1 MWGEGVVEMRKAMA
15 RGDRAEKS
23 GFWGFL
29 CGLVAV
35 MSLGGVLAACGG
47 SASST
52 SSTSNSTASLPA
64 NVPHA
69 TVTGPVTG
77 GKGID
82 LLGTTSFDLS
92 SVGYEQSE
100 YFLSGTA
107 TAYTSASP
115 LTSNGRWTVT
125 PASSATYKT
134 RMVVYRPIDPAR
146 FNGTV
151 IVEWLNVS
159 GGVDAAAAWLTDHVQ
174 MIRSG
179 MIYVGVSAQAAG
191 VVGASGSLGAS
202 NGVAGGIKGAD
213 PTRYG
218 SLVHPG
224 DSYSYSI
231 FEQAGAAVH
240 RDAAT
245 ILGGLQPKR
254 VLALGES
261 QSAFRLV
268 TYINALQPQS
278 RGVYDGYF
286 VYSRGGSGA
295 PLSQAPQ
302 TTVNPPKTTFIR
314 TDLNT
319 PVMMFETEADILILG
334 YLPARQ
340 PPTQYIRE
348 WEVAGTAHY
357 DTYGL
362 VESMTDTG
370 NGAGDVKTF
379 NTMIDP
385 VSSFDNGAISC
396 PVPLNAGAHTY
407 ELRSAV
413 VALERWVST
422 STPPPQSPR
431 LDVASPTS
439 YATDQNGEALGG
451 IRIPQVAAPIAIVN
465 GTGDTSTAG
474 GGFCGI
480 FGTTIPFSASKL
492 AQLYPTHQAFVQ
504 KWDQAVAADVSKGYL
519 LSADATV
526 LDRVASQS
534 SIGG

>member
-1 MWGEGVVEMRKAMA
+1 MMA
-15 RGDRAEKS
+15 DPDCPRRSAVWRIS
-23 GFWGFL
+23 

-35 MSLGGVLAACGG
+35 VSLGGILAACGG

-52 SSTSNSTASLPA
+52 SSSPPSVPAS
-64 NVPHA
+64 VPRA
-69 TVTGPVTG
+69 TVTGPVTS

-82 LLGTTSFDLS
+82 LVGTTSFDLS
-92 SVGYEQSE
+92 SVGYEQNE

-107 TAYTSASP
+107 TAYKSAST

-125 PASSATYKT
+125 PGSSAAYKT
-134 RMVVYRPIDPAR
+134 RMVVYRPVDPAR
-146 FNGTV
+146 FDGTV

-202 NGVAGGIKGAD
+202 NGLAGGIKGAD
-213 PTRYG
+213 PARYG

-245 ILGGLQPKR
+245 ILGGLQPKQ

-261 QSAFRLV
+261 QSASRLV
-268 TYINALQPQS
+268 TYIDALQPQS

-295 PLSQAPQ
+295 ALSQAPQ
-302 TTVNPPKTTFIR
+302 ASINTPNTTFIR

-319 PVMMFETEADILILG
+319 PVMMFETEADILLLG

-340 PPTQYIRE
+340 PPTQDIRE

-362 VESMTDTG
+362 VESMGDTG
-370 NGAGDVKTF
+370 NGTADVRTF
-379 NTMIDP
+379 DTMVDP

-407 ELRSAV
+407 ELRAAV
-413 VALERWVST
+413 VALDNWVHSGY
-422 STPPPQSPR
+422 PPPQSPR
-431 LDVASPTS
+431 LDVAGPKS
-439 YATDQNGEALGG
+439 YETDPNGEALGG
-451 IRIPQVAAPIAIVN
+451 IRTPQVAAPIAIVN
-465 GTGDTSTAG
+465 GTGDTSSAG

-480 FGTTIPFSASKL
+480 FGTTIPFSTAKL

-504 KWDQAVAADVSKGYL
+504 KWDQAVAVDVSKGYL
-519 LSADATV
+519 LPADATV
-526 LDRVASQS
+526 LNRVASQS
-534 SIGG
+534 NIGG